1 MDRIKKFIFKSKE
14 YQLEFPTVGQ
24 YLQIEEEKVNL
35 SKGKWG
41 DFIKSGTLSSMR
53 AIQMIECMALLK
65 TLCPDFVKNLNVESF
80 NEIDLKD
87 FAELVKVYIKE
98 INPWYSSWFKEFN
111 DIIEETDNAVKNLK
125 EK

>member
-1 MDRIKKFIFKSKE
+1 MDRTKTFIFKDKE

-24 YLQIEEEKVNL
+24 YLKIEEEKVNL

-53 AIQMIECMALLK
+53 AVQMIECMAILK
-65 TLCPDFVKNLNVESF
+65 TLCPDFIKNLNVVSF

-87 FAELVKVYIKE
+87 FAELVKVYVKV

-111 DIIEETDNAVKNLK
+111 DIIEETDKAVKDSEN
-125 EK
+125 E